1 MKEKKMIDE
10 RTPLKKEYMP
20 FALEA
25 GGSTYP
31 EVNTRQLQRFAD
43 LLLWECVRLCQSGNS
58 TQTTG
63 NGAADMIK
71 QRFGLLTPDEA
82 FDKMAKLS
90 EEMGLGLYDEID
102 YIKKSL

>member
-10 RTPLKKEYMP
+10 RTPLKKEYMS

-31 EVNTRQLQRFAD
+31 EVNTRQLERFAD
-43 LLLWECVRLCQSGNS
+43 LLIRECIIICQSGAH

-63 NGAADMIK
+63 NGAADMIR
-71 QRFGLLTPDEA
+71 QRFGLLTTDEA
-82 FDKMAKLS
+82 LDKMARLS
-90 EEMGLGLYDEID
+90 DEMGLGLYDEID
-102 YIKKSL
+102 YIKKR

>member
-31 EVNTRQLQRFAD
+31 EVNTRQLKIFAD
-43 LLLWECVRLCQSGNS
+43 LLLWECVRICQSGNS

-63 NGAADMIK
+63 NGAAEMIK
-71 QRFGLLTPDEA
+71 QRFGLLTPNEA
-82 FDKMAKLS
+82 LDRMVQNAQ
-90 EEMGLGLYDEID
+90 ELGLYDEN
-102 YIKKSL
+102 

>member
-1 MKEKKMIDE
+1 MIDE
-10 RTPLKKEYMP
+10 RTPLKKEYMH

-43 LLLWECVRLCQSGNS
+43 LLLWECVRICQLGNS

-63 NGAADMIK
+63 SGAAEMIK
-71 QRFGLLTPDEA
+71 QRFGLLTPNEA
-82 FDKMAKLS
+82 LDRMVQNAQ
-90 EEMGLGLYDEID
+90 ELGLYDEN
-102 YIKKSL
+102 

>member
-10 RTPLKKEYMP
+10 RTPLKKEYMH

-31 EVNTRQLQRFAD
+31 EVNTRQLERFAN
-43 LLLWECVRLCQSGNS
+43 LLIEECINICQSGNS

-63 NGAADMIK
+63 SGAADMIK
-71 QRFGLLTPDEA
+71 LRFGLLTPNEA
-82 FDKMAKLS
+82 LDKMARLS
-90 EEMGLGLYDEID
+90 DEMGLGLYDEID
-102 YIKKSL
+102 YIKKR

>member
-10 RTPLKKEYMP
+10 RTPLKKEYMH

-43 LLLWECVRLCQSGNS
+43 LLLWECVRICQSGNS

-63 NGAADMIK
+63 SGAAEMIK
-71 QRFGLLTPDEA
+71 QRFGLLTPNEA
-82 FDKMAKLS
+82 LDRMVQNAQ
-90 EEMGLGLYDEID
+90 ELGLYDEN
-102 YIKKSL
+102 